1 MNLLENLGIVQRIVI
16 PGDKRSWYVAVSD
29 PNSMKAVLLTNI
41 KKEAQL
47 ILNALEQTERD
58 LGSCGANT
66 EKIQSKIAA
75 MRHFYKQTDELLGLI
90 SRFTTEELID
100 LLSKAKV

>member
-1 MNLLENLGIVQRIVI
+1 
-16 PGDKRSWYVAVSD
+16 
-29 PNSMKAVLLTNI
+29 
-41 KKEAQL
+41 
-47 ILNALEQTERD
+47 
-58 LGSCGANT
+58 
-66 EKIQSKIAA
+66 